1 MFRLVSVSVIILALR
16 STSHANRRRFA
27 SMTAKSALRPLE
39 PGLVRVG
46 GAPEGFDALLL
57 ADLVARAQKTREQAG
72 PAIHIARDDRRAQQM
87 AEALGAVAPELPVLR
102 FPAWD
107 CLPYD
112 RVSPNPEIV
121 SERMA
126 TLAALAEGI
135 DFPCVVLTTVNA
147 ATQRIPEKRAVY
159 AESYAADVGGRCDLD
174 ELMGYLARNG
184 YRRASTVAEPGD
196 FAVRG
201 GVIDIFPPG
210 GGDPVRLDLFG
221 DTLDGARSFDA
232 ETQRTIKKINRIEL
246 APFSETPLDESS
258 VARFRR
264 NYRESFG
271 AAGSQDPLYAAV
283 SDGAR
288 FQGMEHWLPFFH
300 DRLATL
306 FDYLPNALVTLDHQA
321 TDAATARH
329 ETILDHYRTR
339 AEALEEAEP
348 SRGLRAGQVY
358 KPVPPETMFLAPE
371 ELTAALEARPTR
383 MFSPHRIP
391 PGPGAIDAGGRMGRN
406 FAEERQGPEAALF
419 PALGAHLKSLRD
431 GGKRTILATYSDGA
445 RDRLATVLADHGLT
459 DIVLSTNWT
468 NALKGRGAVFTP
480 EEGAASAPASESDKH
495 PIALLVWALESGFET
510 DDLAV
515 VSEQDVLGD
524 RLVRRAK
531 KKRRADNFLAEA
543 TSLSVG
549 DLVVHVE
556 HGVGRYIG
564 LQTIDAMGAPHDCL
578 SLEYHGGDKLYLPVE
593 NIELLTRYGS
603 EEIAHLD
610 KLGGGAWQAKK
621 AKLKER
627 IREMAEQLIR
637 VAAERE
643 LRKGRALSAAHGV
656 FDEFCA
662 RFPYQETDDQ
672 LSAIDDVLGD
682 LSSGKPM
689 DRLVCGDVGFGKTEV
704 AMRAA
709 FIAAASGLQV
719 AVIAPTTLLARQHA
733 KNFAERFKPWTYR
746 VRQLS
751 RFVTTAEAKKTKD
764 GLKEGSVDIVVGTHA
779 LLAKG
784 IEFANLGLLIID
796 EEQHFGVAHK
806 ERLKQLRSDV
816 HVLTMTATPIP
827 RTLQLAMSGVRELSI
842 IATPPVDRLAVRTYV
857 SPFDPVAARE
867 ALLREKYRGGQAFWV
882 APRIKDLPEA
892 EEFLRE
898 QVPEVSFVVG
908 HGRLAASELDER
920 MNAFYDGAYDVLL
933 ATTIVESGLDI
944 PTANTLIVQRADMFG
959 LAQLYQIR
967 GRVGRSKTRAYAY
980 FTTVPDKTLTPA
992 AEKRLRVLGSLDS
1005 LGAGFT
1011 LASHDLDIRG
1021 AGNLLGDEQSGHIR
1035 EVGFEL
1041 YQDMLEEAIAKMR
1054 SGETEFSDDGDHS
1067 WSPTINLGVPVLIPE
1082 DYVEDLDV
1090 RLGLYR
1096 RLSELASKEELM
1108 AFGAELHDRFG
1119 KPPKE
1124 VESLLRVVQIKGMC
1138 RRAGILKLD
1147 GGPKGATIQF
1157 RNDQFANPAGLAAF
1171 LADAK
1176 NLAKLKPDHRL
1187 TLKRSWDDP
1196 TMRVKGA
1203 YALARDL
1210 AKLAEAEKDADG

>member
-1 MFRLVSVSVIILALR
+1 MKA
-16 STSHANRRRFA
+16 AA
-27 SMTAKSALRPLE
+27 DKRPLE
-39 PGLVRVG
+39 PGVVRVG
-46 GAPEGFDALLL
+46 GAPEGYDAILV
-57 ADLVARAQKTREQAG
+57 AGLVARAQQARETSG
-72 PAIHIARDDRRAQQM
+72 PAIHVARDDRRAAAM
-87 AEALGAVAPELPVLR
+87 AEALAAVAPDLPVLR

-126 TLAALAEGI
+126 TLAALAEGVE
-135 DFPCVVLTTVNA
+135 FPAIVLTTVNA
-147 ATQRIPEKRAVY
+147 ALQRVPEKRAVY
-159 AESYAADVGGRCDLD
+159 SESFAADVGGRCDLD
-174 ELMGYLARNG
+174 ELQGYLTRNG

-196 FAVRG
+196 YAIRG

-210 GGDPVRLDLFG
+210 GGDPLRLDLFG
-221 DTLDGARSFDA
+221 DVLDGARRFDA
-232 ETQRTIKKINRIEL
+232 ETQRTIAKTKRIEL
-246 APFSETPLDESS
+246 APFSETPMDEASIQ
-258 VARFRR
+258 RFRR
-264 NYRESFG
+264 GYRESFG
-271 AAGSQDPLYAAV
+271 AAGTQDPLYAAV
-283 SDGAR
+283 SSGAR
-288 FQGMEHWLPFFH
+288 FQGQEHWLPLFH
-300 DRLATL
+300 DRLSTL
-306 FDYLPNALVTLDHQA
+306 FDYLPGALICLDHQA
-321 TDAATARH
+321 LDAAEARH
-329 ETILDHYRTR
+329 ETVQDHYRTR
-339 AEALEEAEP
+339 SEALEESAA
-348 SRGLRAGQVY
+348 SQGLRAGQVY
-358 KPVPPETMFLAPE
+358 KPVPPETMFLSADD
-371 ELTAALEARPTR
+371 LKGLLDARPTR
-383 MFSPHRIP
+383 IFSPHRLP
-391 PGPGAIDAGGRMGRN
+391 PGPNVIDSGGQMGRN
-406 FAEERQGPEAALF
+406 FAEERQSSDATLF
-419 PALGAHLKSLRD
+419 PSLAAHLQKLRD
-431 GGKRTILATYSDGA
+431 SGKKTVLATYSDGA
-445 RDRLATVLADHGLT
+445 RDRLASVLSDHGVGP
-459 DIVLSTNWT
+459 IVMSASWS
-468 NALKGRGAVFTP
+468 AAQRGD
-480 EEGAASAPASESDKH
+480 GAEFEIEADPDDETAAPAKSGA
-495 PIALLVWALESGFET
+495 PIALLVWGLEAGFET
-510 DDLAV
+510 DALAV

-524 RLVRRAK
+524 RLIRRAK

-556 HGVGRYIG
+556 HGVGRYTG

-578 SLEYHGGDKLYLPVE
+578 AIEYHGGDRLYLPVE

-603 EEIAHLD
+603 EEIAQLD

-627 IREMAEQLIR
+627 IREMAEKLIHI
-637 VAAERE
+637 AAQRE
-643 LRKGRALSAAHGV
+643 LRKGNALAPGHGA

-672 LSAIDDVLGD
+672 LSAIDDVLND
-682 LSSGKPM
+682 LGSGKPM

-709 FIAAASGLQV
+709 FVAASAGLQV

-733 KNFAERFKPWTYR
+733 KNFTERFKPWPLN

-751 RFVTTAEAKKTKD
+751 RFVTTSEAKKTKEGLRD
-764 GLKEGSVDIVVGTHA
+764 GAVDVVVGTHA

-784 IEFANLGLLIID
+784 IEFKNLGLLIID

-806 ERLKQLRSDV
+806 ERLKQLRADV

-857 SPFDPVAARE
+857 APFDSVAVRE

-892 EEFLRE
+892 EAFLRE
-898 QVPEVSFVVG
+898 QMPEVSYVVG
-908 HGRLAASELDER
+908 HGRLAAGELDER

-980 FTTVPDKTLTPA
+980 FTTAQNKTLTPA

-1054 SGETEFSDDGDHS
+1054 AGETEFSDDDAHS

-1082 DYVEDLDV
+1082 GYVEDLDV

-1096 RLSELASKEELM
+1096 RLSDLSTKEELM

-1157 RNDQFANPAGLAAF
+1157 RDDQFANPAGLAGF
-1171 LADAK
+1171 LASPK
-1176 NLAKLKPDHRL
+1176 SLAKLKPDHRL
-1187 TLKRSWDDP
+1187 SIRRNWDDP
-1196 TMRVKGA
+1196 TARVKGA
-1203 YALARDL
+1203 YALAKEL
-1210 AKLAEAEKDADG
+1210 AKLAEASPAPS